1 MKMIKIIKGDITTLA
16 VDAIVNAA
24 NQVML
29 GGGGVD
35 GAIHRAAGRELYE
48 ACLKVPEVR
57 PGVRCPTGEA
67 RITPGFRL
75 PAKFVIHTVGP
86 VYRDGQHG
94 EPDKLAAC
102 YRNSL
107 ALAAENDC
115 TSIAFPCIST
125 GIYGYPKEEAA
136 KIAMREVKRFLSPTE
151 YVEDAEEESGR
162 ARLEYVEDAEEES
175 GRARSP
181 SAPSQDGRAVAPRP
195 PIEVIFCC
203 FSARDAAVYEKLL
216 S

>member
-1 MKMIKIIKGDITTLA
+1 MLKTYSTMIKIIQGDITTLA
-16 VDAIVNAA
+16 VDAVVNAA

-35 GAIHRAAGRELYE
+35 GAIHRAAGPELYK

-75 PAKFVIHTVGP
+75 PAKYVIHTVGP

-94 EPDKLAAC
+94 EPEKLAAC

-107 ALAAENDC
+107 ALAAENGC
-115 TSIAFPCIST
+115 ESIAFPCIST

-136 KIAMREVKRFLSPTE
+136 QIAVREVEEFLTQRRK
-151 YVEDAEEESGR
+151 DAETVGR
-162 ARLEYVEDAEEES
+162 RAPTPPN
-175 GRARSP
+175 GRVPAVP
-181 SAPSQDGRAVAPRP
+181 SM
-195 PIEVIFCC
+195 EVIFCC
-203 FSARDAAVYEKLL
+203 FSSRDAAVYEQLL
-216 S
+216 P